1 MQGRVTSPLFGTVSF
16 GEQMTETNEIIV
28 AAPHLIRR
36 EPTDLS
42 FFKYNTSLFLPCW
55 SHRFV
60 CLAAPTDGRGVDLDA
75 LQRR

>member
-28 AAPHLIRR
+28 AAPHLIWR
-36 EPTDLS
+36 ERNALS

-55 SHRFV
+55 SHKFG
-60 CLAAPTDGRGVDLDA
+60 CLVAPTDGRGADLDA